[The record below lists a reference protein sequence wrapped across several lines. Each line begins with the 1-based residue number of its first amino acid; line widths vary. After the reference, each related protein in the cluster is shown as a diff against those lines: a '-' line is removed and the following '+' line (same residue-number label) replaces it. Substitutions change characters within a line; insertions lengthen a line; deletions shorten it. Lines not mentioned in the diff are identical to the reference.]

1 MWRHKALMSLLV
13 IKNGY
18 RKYKHAQY
26 HATAYGSVQSL
37 KSAQCEDFIDGQVEK
52 LTILSYSQL
61 ER

>member
-1 MWRHKALMSLLV
+1 MSLLV